1 MSEPSEPLLARLNPI
16 EQVRAGLMTRRL
28 VQLTLG
34 LVLYG
39 VTMAAMLR
47 ARLGNDPWDVL
58 HQGLA
63 MHLGLSFGTTVILT
77 SFVVLLFWVPLREWP
92 GLGTLLN
99 AVIIGASAD
108 LGLHLLSTPGDLAGR
123 ISFAVVGVV
132 GNAIATAA
140 YVGAQLGPGPRDGL
154 MTGLHRRTGLPIG
167 LVRTGLEGA
176 VVIGG
181 LFLGGL
187 FGVATIVYALSIG
200 PLVQVLLRRFVVRL
214 EPQEA
219 TGFTTRVV
227 TLPLGDRNSDHQ
239 AAGSISSAVVPPA
252 ATSQQLW

>member
-1 MSEPSEPLLARLNPI
+1 MERSSQPVLARLNPI
-16 EQVRAGLMTRRL
+16 EQIRAGHLSRRMI
-28 VQLTLG
+28 QLIPG

-47 ARLGNDPWDVL
+47 ARLGNDPWDVF

-63 MHLGLSFGTTVILT
+63 AHLGLSFGTTVILT

-92 GLGTLLN
+92 GLGTLFN

-108 LGLHLLSTPGDLAGR
+108 LGLHLLSTPSSLTGR
-123 ISFAVVGVV
+123 IAFAAVGIV

-167 LVRTGLEGA
+167 LVRTALEGT
-176 VVIGG
+176 VVLGG

-187 FGVATIVYALSIG
+187 FGVATVIYALTIG
-200 PLVQVLLRRFVVRL
+200 PLVQVLLPRFVVPL
-214 EPQEA
+214 EVATRPQP
-219 TGFTTRVV
+219 G
-227 TLPLGDRNSDHQ
+227 
-239 AAGSISSAVVPPA
+239 A
-252 ATSQQLW
+252 ATPTVDPLPPVPLVHACDPAGG